1 MSDSNS
7 DICHC
12 FTRLRR
18 QKLERT
24 RVARRGA
31 AYGLM
36 GLRDEDG
43 GVDAGDLGG
52 GWVGRARPTT
62 LNVSAVGAGFLLGM
76 GRDGEFVEGGVVCEV
91 EEDDVRVAG
100 GGV

>member
-1 MSDSNS
+1 M
-7 DICHC
+7 
-12 FTRLRR
+12 
-18 QKLERT
+18 
-24 RVARRGA
+24 ARRGA

-43 GVDAGDLGG
+43 RVDTGDLGR

-62 LNVSAVGAGFLLGM
+62 LNVSAVGAAFPLGM
-76 GRDGEFVEGGVVCEV
+76 GRGGKFVEVGVECEV
-91 EEDDVRVAG
+91 EEDGVRAAG